1 MEARYFNAERVSP
14 YAKELVVLAITS
26 GSTISI
32 LLSPLIMPVIVL
44 SSENGLSSL
53 KNGIRFNWKYAVVIY
68 VLVQAYVQTKVRI
81 NKYVDDK

>member
-1 MEARYFNAERVSP
+1 M
-14 YAKELVVLAITS
+14 L
-26 GSTISI
+26 
-32 LLSPLIMPVIVL
+32 VIVL